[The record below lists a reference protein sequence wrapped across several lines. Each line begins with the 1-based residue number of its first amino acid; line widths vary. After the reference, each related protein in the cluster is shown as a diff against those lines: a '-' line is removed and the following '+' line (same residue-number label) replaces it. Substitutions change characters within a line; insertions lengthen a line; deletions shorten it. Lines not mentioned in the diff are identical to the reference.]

1 MPTYFPMHSQK
12 CLSSNEKI
20 PTKKQLNKERSP
32 IAMKIDTI
40 TKLFWVMRFV
50 ALISILFNDY
60 ISNDIIQAI
69 SMAQWVIDF
78 LFSLYISTTS
88 L

>member
-1 MPTYFPMHSQK
+1 
-12 CLSSNEKI
+12 
-20 PTKKQLNKERSP
+20 
-32 IAMKIDTI
+32 MKIDTI